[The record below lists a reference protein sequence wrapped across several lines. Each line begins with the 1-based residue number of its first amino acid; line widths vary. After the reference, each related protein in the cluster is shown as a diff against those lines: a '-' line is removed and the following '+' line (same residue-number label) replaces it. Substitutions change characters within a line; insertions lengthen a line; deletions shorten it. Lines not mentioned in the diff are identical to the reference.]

1 MIWFMGWR
9 GADPVTH
16 RSYDMTNQIRNTYT
30 ISYIR
35 SGKLF
40 TTSARSYGQALQ
52 FVAQFGGRVWC
63 DRTRKLVA

>member
-1 MIWFMGWR
+1 
-9 GADPVTH
+9 
-16 RSYDMTNQIRNTYT
+16 MTNQIRNTYT

-52 FVAQFGGRVWC
+52 FVAQFGGRIWC